1 MPEPFLPARL
11 FAAVALLV
19 LLTGV
24 FVAALVG
31 ASGIED
37 RIGER
42 EVTAIRAAIATQ
54 APAIAA
60 LQRGQVNTGDP
71 ALRPIAD
78 GARQRAGGTIRLAGD
93 DGSLLLQTDGTTH
106 TDTTADVAAAFAAK
120 ASRTR
125 VIGPDGSRQRIT
137 TVPFD
142 TPGGALAV
150 IALTPSRDARA
161 ADAAAD
167 AIRRG
172 AAIGLGAGFLVLLGA
187 LTYFR
192 RKALIRSPKRS

>member
-1 MPEPFLPARL
+1 MPEPSLPARL

-24 FVAALVG
+24 FVAARV
-31 ASGIED
+31 ATSGVED
-37 RIGER
+37 RIAER
-42 EVTAIRAAIATQ
+42 EVAAIRAAIAAQ

-60 LQRGQVNTGDP
+60 LQQGQVNTGDP

-78 GARQRAGGTIRLAGD
+78 GARQRAGGTIRLAGG

-106 TDTTADVAAAFAAK
+106 TDTTADVRDAVAAK
-120 ASRTR
+120 ASRSR

-161 ADAAAD
+161 ADAATG

-192 RKALIRSPKRS
+192 RKALIRSPKRA

>member
-1 MPEPFLPARL
+1 MPEPSVPARL

-24 FVAALVG
+24 FVAALV
-31 ASGIED
+31 ATSGVED
-37 RIGER
+37 RIAER
-42 EVTAIRAAIATQ
+42 EVAAIRAAIATQ
-54 APAIAA
+54 APAIAV
-60 LQRGQVNTGDP
+60 LRQGQLNTGDP

-78 GARQRAGGTIRLAGD
+78 GARQRTGGTVRLAGD
-93 DGSLLLQTDGTTH
+93 DDSLLLQTDGTTH
-106 TDTTADVAAAFAAK
+106 TDTSADVAAAFAAG

-125 VIGPDGSRQRIT
+125 VIGPAGSRQRIT

-142 TPGGALAV
+142 TPAGALAV

-161 ADAAAD
+161 ADAAGD